1 MIFFLRILVQIL
13 LLTVTIFLKWFQL
26 CNTVRH
32 WLFTCSQAYVN
43 VHPLLHSSVRACTRE
58 HMWVS
63 TFLMITFD
71 KWSAFHHCLFTCSL
85 AYVIVHPLLVVYAH
99 VLVSTCEYLLIWLSL
114 LTNNLLF
121 ITVYWHVLWRTCSY
135 IHYLWL
141 MYSWAHVN
149 ICVFGCHLLTNCL
162 LFIIVCSYVL

>member
-85 AYVIVHPLLVVYAH
+85 AYVIVHPLLVV
-99 VLVSTCEYLLIWLSL
+99 
-114 LTNNLLF
+114 N
-121 ITVYWHVLWRTCSY
+121 
-135 IHYLWL
+135 
-141 MYSWAHVN
+141 AHVN
-149 ICVFGCHLLTNCL
+149 IFHFLISNKHLLRIKIAKFTSVL
-162 LFIIVCSYVL
+162 ATIVAWLYFFGNYIV